1 MDGMLHPERSNG
13 DCANPRSIV
22 LMQSICAKGRLE
34 EYRRLPGKTGLSH
47 RASQGQ
53 RTLSAGDRSAR
64 TAVHGHPEKPH
75 RTDGEQLQ
83 RDYWHGQ
90 HAPHLKRPFWRFAGS
105 SSFVSF
111 WGRSSMGPGRTTHQ
125 PGTPT
130 TKPQGSGPMIS
141 HLIFV
146 SPEVKG
152 GKSACAAPRAS
163 STFSPGM
170 NRFTVRRIKP

>member
-1 MDGMLHPERSNG
+1 MPCSSFRHKALSASRRRNLELHRMDGMLHPERSSG
-13 DCANPRSIV
+13 DYANPRSV
-22 LMQSICAKGRLE
+22 ALMQSICAEGRLE
-34 EYRRLPGKTGLSH
+34 EYRRFPGKTGLSH

-105 SSFVSF
+105 GSFVSF
-111 WGRSSMGPGRTTHQ
+111 WAGPPWVRGEPPTNQEHQ
-125 PGTPT
+125 PR
-130 TKPQGSGPMIS
+130 SR
-141 HLIFV
+141 
-146 SPEVKG
+146 KG
-152 GKSACAAPRAS
+152 VGR
-163 STFSPGM
+163 
-170 NRFTVRRIKP
+170 